1 MRRRWLRWLVV
12 GLAALLLALVLLVAW
27 LGGTGSGLR
36 FVLGRTAILLD
47 DNLRWRSAQG
57 SLFGGLRLEGVEYE
71 DPALGRLRADV
82 VEISPRSRRLLTG
95 ELHLTGVTLVAVQ
108 VRLPPE
114 REAPVDTGEPFS
126 LPAIVLP
133 VALRVE
139 AMRIDDVRIE
149 DAAGEPLLV
158 LDEVTGAVRWR
169 GARIE
174 VDALQVRAPEGELRL
189 DADLDTAA
197 DWAGEAQLEGSW
209 QVEGMAAPVRADL
222 LLRGPQSAPAL
233 DLTLHQPGP
242 ATIRLSRPAG
252 AGSAAWLLEARSEGI
267 ELADLMSDPP
277 LGRVAFAITGE
288 GQGTA
293 GALSGTL
300 ALDEQILV
308 INRLAASWQDPVLV
322 VESLDLAEAD
332 GPGRLLGDG
341 RLDFSQAGLQADGV
355 FAWQAISPPL
365 ASPFQ
370 RLDSSGTV
378 VVASSNG
385 ELAATA
391 ALVATVDDRILDLR
405 LQVEGDPAGTL
416 ALRQAR
422 LGTGAG
428 WLEAAGT
435 VELAAAP
442 AWDLTLSA
450 RGLDPGMLAPEWPG
464 AIDLE
469 ARTTG
474 ALREAGGVD
483 ARLDLDRVG
492 GSLRDRPLSGSGWLA
507 ATGERIAADLAIDL
521 GGNRI
526 QVAGDLA
533 PALDAAV
540 VLRLPDPGLLVDGA
554 RGNASADLRVAGA
567 WPALSLS
574 GRADARDLVLPGI
587 EVAAVD
593 ADFDVRTDLTGQ
605 PEATVRTTGVTI
617 GEERIE
623 ELTLRLSS
631 REGLA
636 ELAVELSVA
645 GRGTAELTLDGRLG
659 QPGPAFDG
667 RLRELSLRAQDLP
680 EPLVLA
686 EPAALSASTAHLTLA
701 QACLQAAPTRLC
713 VSADWR
719 EDTGGAVDAGLR
731 RLPAAWL
738 TALAASELR
747 ADGELGGELRL
758 RIDGDGGLLGSARIE
773 ASPGSL
779 VLPGLE
785 GEADEMLIGWTTVDA
800 TLVMEPTQASG
811 DLQVELSPAGRIQ
824 ARFETSGEDRALQ
837 GEVQLTLPELSLLA
851 LLVPELEQP
860 EGRLEGRLTLSGT
873 LAAPRAGGELTLS
886 AFATELPALGLR
898 VRDGSARV
906 VGGEDGRLQVQA
918 RAGTGGSG
926 TLAVD
931 GWVGLPADGRLP
943 MDLRVTGQEVLVA
956 DLPEARVVVSPD
968 LRLQGNARGLRVTG
982 SVQVP
987 QAALRPDRFE
997 AGVARPSQDI
1007 VVVDDERLPS
1017 SEAAAALPVIADIEV
1032 RLGQRVTIEGYGLD
1046 GRLSGSLQVRERPRR
1061 PTTARGEIVVAGD
1074 YQAYGQDLEI
1084 ERGRLVFAGGPIDNP
1099 LLDIRAVRRVQGVV
1113 VGLAVTGN
1121 ATQPVL
1127 EVYSVPAMDQ
1137 AEALSWLVLG
1147 RPLRQATSAS
1157 DADMLGT
1164 AAAALTTA
1172 GGDLLAR
1179 SLGARLGLDEVGV
1192 GTSRELGAGA
1202 LTVGKYLS
1210 PRLYLGYGRSL
1221 FDGSQLLMLR
1231 YRLSERFELEASSGT
1246 REDKAGINY
1255 RYER

>member
-1 MRRRWLRWLVV
+1 MKRRWLRRTVI
-12 GLAALLLALVLLVAW
+12 GLAAVLLVLVLLVAW

-36 FVLGRTAILLD
+36 FVLGRSAILLD
-47 DNLRWRSAQG
+47 DNLRWQQAQG
-57 SLFGGLRLEGVEYE
+57 SLLGGLRLEGVEYE
-71 DPALGRLRADV
+71 DPAVGRLQAEV
-82 VEISPRSRRLLTG
+82 LEISPRSRRLLGG
-95 ELHLTGVTLVAVQ
+95 ELHLTGVTLQGVR
-108 VRLPPE
+108 VRLP
-114 REAPVDTGEPFS
+114 APGQPPAETDTPFE
-126 LPAIVLP
+126 LPAIALP
-133 VALRVE
+133 VALRVD
-139 AMRIDDVRIE
+139 ALRVDDVRVE
-149 DAAGEPLLV
+149 DAAGEPVLV
-158 LDEVTGAVRWR
+158 LDEVTGGLRWR
-169 GARIE
+169 GARVE
-174 VDALQVRAPEGELRL
+174 VEALQVRAPEGELRL

-197 DWAGEAQLEGSW
+197 DWAGEARLAGSW
-209 QVEGMAAPVRADL
+209 QVEGMAAPVRADVVVH
-222 LLRGPQSAPAL
+222 GPQSAPAL
-233 DLTLHQPGP
+233 DLALHQPGP
-242 ATIRLSRPAG
+242 ATLHLRRPAG
-252 AGSAAWLLEARSEGI
+252 AGSAAWLLEARSDGI
-267 ELADLMSDPP
+267 DLADLLADPP
-277 LGRVAFAITGE
+277 LARVAFALTGE
-288 GQGTA
+288 GEGTA
-293 GALSGTL
+293 GALSGSLVLDDQTL
-300 ALDEQILV
+300 VL
-308 INRLAASWQDPVLV
+308 NRLAASWQAPVLV
-322 VESLDLAEAD
+322 LESLDLAEAD
-332 GPGRLLGDG
+332 GPGRVLGDG
-341 RLDFSQAGLQADGV
+341 RLDFSQAGLQAEGV
-355 FAWQAISPPL
+355 FAWQSLSPPL

-378 VVASSNG
+378 VVAGSNG
-385 ELAATA
+385 DLAATA
-391 ALVATVDDRILDLR
+391 ALVATVDGRILDLR
-405 LQVEGDPAGTL
+405 LQVDGDPAGTL
-416 ALRQAR
+416 VLRQAR

-428 WLEAAGT
+428 WLEATGT
-435 VELAAAP
+435 LDLAAAP
-442 AWDLTLSA
+442 AWDLALSA
-450 RGLDPGMLAPEWPG
+450 RGLDPGMLAPDWPG
-464 AIDLE
+464 AVDLE
-469 ARTTG
+469 ARTSG
-474 ALREAGGVD
+474 ALREAGGHD
-483 ARLDLDRVG
+483 GRLDLDRVG
-492 GSLRDRPLSGSGWLA
+492 GSLRDRPLSGSGWLTA
-507 ATGERIAADLAIDL
+507 SGERIAADLALDL

-526 QVAGDLA
+526 RVEGDLA

-540 VLRLPDPGLLVDGA
+540 VLRLPEPGLLLDGA
-554 RGNASADLRVAGA
+554 RGNASADVRVAGA

-574 GRADARDLVLPGI
+574 GRADAQDLVLPGI
-587 EVAAVD
+587 EVAAAD
-593 ADFDVRTDLTGQ
+593 AEFDLRTDLSGQ
-605 PEATVRTTGVTI
+605 PAATVRASGVAI

-631 REGLA
+631 RDGLA
-636 ELAVELSVA
+636 ELAAELSVA
-645 GRGTAELTLDGRLG
+645 GRGTAGLALEGRLG

-686 EPAALSASTAHLTLA
+686 APAALSVSAAHLTLD

-713 VSADWR
+713 VAADWR
-719 EDTGGAVDAGLR
+719 EDTGGAVDASLR

-738 TALAASELR
+738 SALAASELR

-758 RIDGDGGLLGSARIE
+758 RIDGDGGLLGSARVE

-779 VLPGLE
+779 VLPGIE
-785 GEADEMLIGWTTVDA
+785 GEADEVLIGWTTVDA
-800 TLVMEPTQASG
+800 TVVMEPAQASG

-824 ARFETSGEDRALQ
+824 ASVGTRGEAQVLE
-837 GEVQLTLPELSLLA
+837 GEVELTLPELSVLA

-860 EGRLEGRLTLSGT
+860 EGRLDGRLTLSGT
-873 LAAPRAGGELTLS
+873 LAAPRADGELTLS
-886 AFATELPALGLR
+886 GFASELPALGLR

-906 VGGEDGRLQVQA
+906 VGGDDGRFQVEA

-968 LRLQGNARGLRVTG
+968 LRLRGNARGLRVTG

-997 AGVARPSQDI
+997 SGVAQPSADI
-1007 VVVDDERLPS
+1007 VVVDDERLPA
-1017 SEAAAALPVIADIEV
+1017 SEEAAALPVIADVEV
-1032 RLGQRVTIEGYGLD
+1032 RLGRRVTIEGYGLD

-1099 LLDIRAVRRVQGVV
+1099 LLDIRAVRRVQEVV

-1121 ATQPVL
+1121 ATRPVL
-1127 EVYSVPAMDQ
+1127 EVYSVPSMDQ

-1147 RPLRQATSAS
+1147 RPLRQATSAG
-1157 DADMLGT
+1157 DADVLGT

-1192 GTSRELGAGA
+1192 GTSRDLGAGA

-1221 FDGSQLLMLR
+1221 FDGSQLLTLR

>member
-1 MRRRWLRWLVV
+1 MRRRWLRRIVL
-12 GLAALLLALVLLVAW
+12 GLAVVLLALVLLVAW

-47 DNLRWRSAQG
+47 DNLRWQRAQG
-57 SLFGGLRLEGVEYE
+57 SLLGGLRLEGVDYE
-71 DPALGRLRADV
+71 DPAVGRIQADV
-82 VEISPRSRRLLTG
+82 LEISPRSRRLLGG
-95 ELHLTGVTLVAVQ
+95 ELHLTGVTVEGVR
-108 VRLPPE
+108 VRLP
-114 REAPVDTGEPFS
+114 APAQPPAQAAAPFE
-126 LPAIVLP
+126 LPAIALP
-133 VALRVE
+133 VALR
-139 AMRIDDVRIE
+139 IDALRVDGVRVE
-149 DAAGEPLLV
+149 DAAGETLLV
-158 LDEVTGAVRWR
+158 LDEVTGGLRWR
-169 GARIE
+169 GARVE

-189 DADLDTAA
+189 DADVDTAA
-197 DWAGEAQLEGSW
+197 DWTGEARLAGSW
-209 QVEGMAAPVRADL
+209 QIDGMAAPVRADL
-222 LLRGPQSAPAL
+222 RVRGPQSTPAL
-233 DLTLHQPGP
+233 DLALHQPGP
-242 ATIRLSRPAG
+242 ATLRLSRPAG
-252 AGSAAWLLEARSEGI
+252 AGSAAWLLEARSDGI
-267 ELADLMSDPP
+267 ELADLLADPP
-277 LGRVAFAITGE
+277 LGRVAFALTGE
-288 GQGTA
+288 GEGTA

-300 ALDEQILV
+300 ALDDQTLV
-308 INRLAASWQDPVLV
+308 LNRLAATWQDPVLV
-322 VESLDLAEAD
+322 VESLDVAEAD
-332 GPGRLLGDG
+332 GPGRVLGNG
-341 RLDFSQAGLQADGV
+341 RLDFSQAGLNADGV
-355 FAWQAISPPL
+355 FAWQSLSPPL

-378 VVASSNG
+378 VVAGSNG

-391 ALVATVDDRILDLR
+391 ALVATVDGRILDLR

-435 VELAAAP
+435 LDLAAAP
-442 AWDLTLSA
+442 AWDLSLSA
-450 RGLDPGMLAPEWPG
+450 RGLDPGMLAPDWPG
-464 AIDLE
+464 AVDLE
-469 ARTTG
+469 ARTSG
-474 ALREAGGVD
+474 ALRDAGGID
-483 ARLDLDRVG
+483 GRLDLDRVG
-492 GSLRDRPLSGSGWLA
+492 GTLRDRPLTGGGWLTA
-507 ATGERIAADLAIDL
+507 SGERIAADLAIEL
-521 GGNRI
+521 GDNRL

-533 PALDAAV
+533 PSFDAAV
-540 VLRLPDPGLLVDGA
+540 VLRLPEPGLVLEGA
-554 RGNASADLRVAGA
+554 HGSASADLRVTGT
-567 WPALSLS
+567 WPALSLAGS
-574 GRADARDLVLPGI
+574 ADARALRVPGL
-587 EVAAVD
+587 EVAQAEASFD
-593 ADFDVRTDLTGQ
+593 LRADLSGQ
-605 PEATVRTTGVTI
+605 PTATLHASGVAV
-617 GEERIE
+617 GEERIDA
-623 ELTLRLSS
+623 LTMRLAS
-631 REGLA
+631 RDALT
-636 ELAVELSVA
+636 ELAAEFAVA
-645 GRGTAELTLDGRLG
+645 GRGSVALALDGRLS
-659 QPGPAFDG
+659 QPGPAFEG
-667 RLRELSLRAQDLP
+667 RLRELTLRATDLP

-686 EPAALSASTAHLTLA
+686 EPAALTLSSTQLNLA

-719 EDTGGAVDAGLR
+719 EQTGGALDASLR

-758 RIDGDGGLLGSARIE
+758 RIDGDGALLGSARVE

-779 VLPGLE
+779 VLAGIE
-785 GEADEMLIGWTTVDA
+785 GEADEMLVGWTTVEA
-800 TLVMEPTQASG
+800 TLVLEPAQGSA
-811 DLQVELSPAGRIQ
+811 DIQVELLPAGRIQ
-824 ARFETSGEDRALQ
+824 ARAITEGEARALQ
-837 GEVQLTLPELSLLA
+837 GDVELALPDLSLLA
-851 LLVPELEQP
+851 LLVPDLEQP
-860 EGRLEGRLTLSGT
+860 QGRLDGRLALSGT
-873 LAAPRAGGELTLS
+873 LAAPRAEGELTLS
-886 AFATELPALGLR
+886 AFTTELPALGLR
-898 VRDGSARV
+898 VRDGTARV
-906 VGGEDGRLQVQA
+906 ASGEDGRFQVEA

-956 DLPEARVVVSPD
+956 DLPAARVVVSPD
-968 LRLQGNARGLRVTG
+968 LQVQGNARGLRVTG
-982 SVQVP
+982 TVLVP
-987 QAALRPDRFE
+987 QAALRPDRLE
-997 AGVARPSQDI
+997 LGAARPSPDI
-1007 VVVDDERLPS
+1007 VVVDDEQAVA
-1017 SEAAAALPVIADIEV
+1017 SEAASALPVIADIEV

-1046 GRLSGSLQVRERPRR
+1046 GRLTGSLQVRERPRR

-1084 ERGRLVFAGGPIDNP
+1084 ERGRLVFAGGPIENP
-1099 LLDIRAVRRVQGVV
+1099 LLDIRAVRRVREVV

-1121 ATQPVL
+1121 AARPVL

-1157 DADMLGT
+1157 DADLLGT

-1192 GTSRELGAGA
+1192 GSSRELGAGA